1 MDTRFLNRTRER
13 SGEDLKSKGRIESE
27 RQWAKSVKGVLSLA
41 NIYGKWVKWT
51 SLSCVRLF
59 ATPWTIQSLKVSRPE
74 CWMGRFPFSRGSSQP
89 RHWTQVSHTAGG
101 FFISWATREAHRWE
115 EPAFEGECS
124 SLLSLLFTDGQGQII
139 SLWTQQRHFSCIQA
153 EGQYPLRQV
162 IVCND
167 DSSKGKQADEA
178 ATTCSPN
185 WCFSARAVGHGLHRA
200 ASGLSCPVACGILEI
215 RPTAPAFFT
224 AFSTT
229 VPSGKPHE
237 YTFWDLTFSTQ
248 CFSKGIMFS
257 DLQTRWQVPLFLMEH
272 V

>member
-1 MDTRFLNRTRER
+1 MGSEWSEHRSVVSDSLRPHGLYSPWKSPGQNAGWVDFPSPGDLPNPGTEPRSPTRQADSLSAEPPGRPITGKSQPLKGSVHLFCLFFSQMGRVR
-13 SGEDLKSKGRIESE
+13 SPLYEPSKGIL
-27 RQWAKSVKGVLSLA
+27 V
-41 NIYGKWVKWT
+41 
-51 SLSCVRLF
+51 
-59 ATPWTIQSLKVSRPE
+59 
-74 CWMGRFPFSRGSSQP
+74 
-89 RHWTQVSHTAGG
+89 
-101 FFISWATREAHRWE
+101 
-115 EPAFEGECS
+115 
-124 SLLSLLFTDGQGQII
+124 
-139 SLWTQQRHFSCIQA
+139 CIQA

-167 DSSKGKQADEA
+167 DSGEGKQADEA

-185 WCFSARAVGHGLHRA
+185 WCSSARAVGHGLHRA

-215 RPTAPAFFT
+215 RPMAPAFFT